1 MAPVNKPRIIK
12 DYNKLDKALQEQIK
26 LVYAD
31 GFADRLIHFFDKD
44 GIKVSVLP
52 FETENMYYML
62 RMTKN
67 EAIRIVDEDD
77 DFDDDGLLKS
87 EVKQGY
93 EDKYADLDHIAD
105 QISEDDDM
113 DENMDDIDDDDMD
126 ENFDDMDDDDD
137 DENFDDI
144 DDDDYDDDDFDDT
157 DDDMDESSDDIDDI
171 DDVDDDED

>member
-1 MAPVNKPRIIK
+1 MVSINKPRIIK

-44 GIKVSVLP
+44 GIKVSALP
-52 FETENMYYML
+52 FETENKYYML

-93 EDKYADLDHIAD
+93 EDKYADLEHIAE
-105 QISEDDDM
+105 QMEDDELEDESHDSYINEGVDEDIDDSIDNIDDFDDDDDFDM
-113 DENMDDIDDDDMD
+113 EDDDIDDDD
-126 ENFDDMDDDDD
+126 
-137 DENFDDI
+137 
-144 DDDDYDDDDFDDT
+144 DF
-157 DDDMDESSDDIDDI
+157 
-171 DDVDDDED
+171 

>member
-1 MAPVNKPRIIK
+1 MVPSNKPRIIK

-44 GIKVSVLP
+44 GIKVSALP
-52 FETENMYYML
+52 FETESKYYML

-87 EVKQGY
+87 EVKQDY
-93 EDKYADLDHIAD
+93 EDKYADLEHIAD
-105 QISEDDDM
+105 QISEDEDVSEDEV
-113 DENMDDIDDDDMD
+113 DEN
-126 ENFDDMDDDDD
+126 ENV
-137 DENFDDI
+137 
-144 DDDDYDDDDFDDT
+144 
-157 DDDMDESSDDIDDI
+157 DDIDDI
-171 DDVDDDED
+171 EDIEDDIDESDDDIDDEEDDF

>member
-1 MAPVNKPRIIK
+1 MAPNKPRIIK

-44 GIKVSVLP
+44 GIKVSALP
-52 FETENMYYML
+52 FETENNYYML

-87 EVKQGY
+87 EVKQDY
-93 EDKYADLDHIAD
+93 EDKYADLEHIAD
-105 QISEDDDM
+105 QILEEEDAAAEDVDDYIDESVDENVDENIDDIEDD
-113 DENMDDIDDDDMD
+113 
-126 ENFDDMDDDDD
+126 F
-137 DENFDDI
+137 
-144 DDDDYDDDDFDDT
+144 
-157 DDDMDESSDDIDDI
+157 IDDI
-171 DDVDDDED
+171 DEDIDDEDF